1 MRAAFLVTTR
11 SEPPCAITRLPP
23 QVGHS
28 VLAAITMP
36 ALIAPRGELS
46 VVKPCLRCSPLLR
59 PGCCGAAP
67 RAFPVA
73 LLGGLVLWWPVGW
86 TLAVL

>member
-1 MRAAFLVTTR
+1 L
-11 SEPPCAITRLPP
+11 LPH
-23 QVGHS
+23 VGPS

-46 VVKPCLRCSPLLR
+46 VVDTVPSLL
-59 PGCCGAAP
+59 AAAAAWLLW
-67 RAFPVA
+67 RRTASLPVA